1 MSYKAS
7 TMILENTFDRLLDL
21 MIPYEETLTVIV
33 VKQNIL
39 SYIYV
44 GRASMHLH
52 KFVLCKLR

>member
-1 MSYKAS
+1 
-7 TMILENTFDRLLDL
+7 MILENTFDRLLDL

-52 KFVLCKLR
+52 KFVLVS